1 VKSGLLLSALALSGI
16 AAQGPHNTIV
26 EKSNVPLV
34 ESTYTPR
41 KVYTVSIRQRIM
53 AIEGTNERASALFGD
68 DGTEF

>member
-1 VKSGLLLSALALSGI
+1 
-16 AAQGPHNTIV
+16 
-26 EKSNVPLV
+26 LV

-41 KVYTVSIRQRIM
+41 KVYTVGIRQRIM